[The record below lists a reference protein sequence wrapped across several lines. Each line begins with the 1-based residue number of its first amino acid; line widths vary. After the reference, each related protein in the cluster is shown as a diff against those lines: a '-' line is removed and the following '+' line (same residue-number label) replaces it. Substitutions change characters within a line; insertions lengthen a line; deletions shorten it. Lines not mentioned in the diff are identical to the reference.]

1 MRFDPIEK
9 KVLRAVGVTLAVVAV
24 MAVALALYGRYSVFT
39 EQKEAE
45 RRLAYE
51 TEMARLMDQEL
62 LAEGMSRAVVRA
74 TLGVPDS
81 IRGVGELVES
91 WYYGRTLNYGA
102 VILQFQHDQLVDIES
117 QEPGITVQQR
127 SVAPPPR

>member
-9 KVLRAVGVTLAVVAV
+9 KVLRAVGVTLALVVV
-24 MAVALALYGRYSVFT
+24 MAAALALYGRYRVFT